1 MRPETWP
8 ASSWNRGMTGWIPS
22 AKGRCRSATGY
33 LRRSA
38 RGTAVRSGAGSH
50 QLCRPHDMA
59 RNIDEQTST
68 RVARLVILRSRPR
81 WRTAQLRPTRSP
93 NMGAEQHIWAA
104 PTAFPFRSRRST
116 LEASS
121 CWDNM
126 PAKTKQT
133 APSRN
138 RGWICVCSHT
148 GCRPVAKLR
157 RPAGA
162 DVVRNARGLGRTAI
176 SERREGAAPAGG
188 YTPPPGKPVE
198 ETWHNLSRAEH
209 GGAFLSLCGEALDEE
224 RLLQLTSSFPRGP
237 EGVAND
243 RNGSIASIRRL
254 IRVRPISDIKA
265 AARI

>member
-121 CWDNM
+121 CSGQYACQDEADRSL
-126 PAKTKQT
+126 AKSRLDLRLLAHRVQT
-133 APSRN
+133 RREASAAPLAPMSCA
-138 RGWICVCSHT
+138 I
-148 GCRPVAKLR
+148 
-157 RPAGA
+157 
-162 DVVRNARGLGRTAI
+162 ARGLGRTAI
-176 SERREGAAPAGG
+176 SEGAARVLRLRGG
-188 YTPPPGKPVE
+188 
-198 ETWHNLSRAEH
+198 
-209 GGAFLSLCGEALDEE
+209 
-224 RLLQLTSSFPRGP
+224 
-237 EGVAND
+237 
-243 RNGSIASIRRL
+243 
-254 IRVRPISDIKA
+254 
-265 AARI
+265 

>member
-50 QLCRPHDMA
+50 RLCRPHDMA

-138 RGWICVCSHT
+138 RGCD
-148 GCRPVAKLR
+148 LR
-157 RPAGA
+157 LLAHR
-162 DVVRNARGLGRTAI
+162 VQT
-176 SERREGAAPAGG
+176 RREA
-188 YTPPPGKPVE
+188 PPPR
-198 ETWHNLSRAEH
+198 WRRCRAQC
-209 GGAFLSLCGEALDEE
+209 ARPRQDRNQRA
-224 RLLQLTSSFPRGP
+224 PRGCCAC
-237 EGVAND
+237 GRIHATTGQAGR
-243 RNGSIASIRRL
+243 RNLA
-254 IRVRPISDIKA
+254 
-265 AARI
+265 